1 MQGRPV
7 LKQTS
12 WLGRH
17 HALSRDDLSAY
28 LDGELEPRRVERLE
42 RHLQSCAE
50 CCRELASLRET
61 QALLRCVPQR
71 PLPCSFVLPA
81 SVAVERKRR
90 LLWNTGFAA
99 FRGVSVALGLAL
111 ILALSGNALLAS
123 GRLAAPKAASAVAQE
138 VAAPAAAPVAE
149 APAEAPE
156 QPEAAPAGQAQAMSA
171 TAAQPE
177 AAPRA
182 MAAGQPAAALA
193 AGEAA
198 ENAYAGPEAESA
210 RKASPADQQGPL
222 AALVAEP
229 RPEAPTMPAPLGDS
243 AVAGVGGG
251 EEPAPVGA
259 LALAA
264 EPIVATDGTP
274 SAEPELALAA
284 QAPVQGA
291 PDEAS
296 EPLSAVEGGGA
307 VQPEAVD
314 LEALPTRVPTPTPLA
329 PQPVAAAP
337 SPTPEPLVARA
348 LPTVQPNEAAAA
360 RGEAAGPAA
369 AEAATNSSA
378 ESVAANSSERGAES
392 ANGSRTAAS
401 SDPLAAWQ
409 RGLGLAASLL
419 AGALLMSAAG
429 LLWTAHMRRR

>member
-1 MQGRPV
+1 M
-7 LKQTS
+7 
-12 WLGRH
+12 
-17 HALSRDDLSAY
+17 
-28 LDGELEPRRVERLE
+28 
-42 RHLQSCAE
+42 
-50 CCRELASLRET
+50 
-61 QALLRCVPQR
+61 
-71 PLPCSFVLPA
+71 LPA

-177 AAPRA
+177 AAPRHGSRA
-182 MAAGQPAAALA
+182 TCSRAA

-229 RPEAPTMPAPLGDS
+229 RQAPTMPAPLGDS

-251 EEPAPVGA
+251 E
-259 LALAA
+259 
-264 EPIVATDGTP
+264 
-274 SAEPELALAA
+274 
-284 QAPVQGA
+284 
-291 PDEAS
+291 
-296 EPLSAVEGGGA
+296 
-307 VQPEAVD
+307 
-314 LEALPTRVPTPTPLA
+314 
-329 PQPVAAAP
+329 
-337 SPTPEPLVARA
+337 
-348 LPTVQPNEAAAA
+348 
-360 RGEAAGPAA
+360 AG
-369 AEAATNSSA
+369 
-378 ESVAANSSERGAES
+378 
-392 ANGSRTAAS
+392 
-401 SDPLAAWQ
+401 Q
-409 RGLGLAASLL
+409 
-419 AGALLMSAAG
+419 
-429 LLWTAHMRRR
+429 